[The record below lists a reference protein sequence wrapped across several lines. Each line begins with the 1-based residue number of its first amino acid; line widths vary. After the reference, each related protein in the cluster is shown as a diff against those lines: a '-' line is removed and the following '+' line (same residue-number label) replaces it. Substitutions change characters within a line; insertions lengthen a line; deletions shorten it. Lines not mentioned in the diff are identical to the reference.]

1 MSLRFADPLFLL
13 VLAGV
18 LAAALLAAR
27 SAGWRRPSRWM
38 SLRLLAGLLLGL
50 ALAQPQL
57 GSGRRA
63 PSVLVVDRSVRVD
76 ARMRATEASWEREV
90 PGVCPSPCEVV
101 EFAEGAR
108 ALPDSAPA
116 LARTA
121 SLNTGA
127 SDLERAVRLGLGLTR
142 RDGRLVLLSAGA
154 ETEGDVLSTVAGA
167 RKEGAQ
173 IDTVTLT
180 DARRRDAAITRMSAP
195 ASVHSGDSIPLL
207 LTVRSTVAGEAT
219 LSVARDGA
227 PTGHQRISLRAGDNA
242 FTLNYTAGGT
252 GWESFTASVALT
264 GDGVTQNN
272 SLSSVTDVLAR
283 PRVLVVDGDPSLDG
297 LLTRLG
303 FALTAILPAQM
314 PTEAAAYRELD
325 AVVLDDV
332 PASSLGSAALAG
344 LGTAVRD
351 GGLGLVALGGPHS
364 FSSGGYAHSPLQALL
379 PLESLVPGNL
389 QRRNVAIELVL
400 DRSGSMIDLAG
411 GFPKIEMVHVAG
423 VQTTGF
429 VAAHEDELGIVDF
442 DAAAHLL
449 VPIERVTPGAI
460 EQRVKDEIEGL
471 EPEGGTNIYLGLQ
484 TAFRQLEQSPAP
496 SKHMVLITDGIS
508 DPENYG
514 PLLKQIEASHIT
526 VATVALGEEAD
537 TTLLKQIAHATG
549 GDFYATNSAKEIPK
563 IFAKESR
570 FAAKPVQARGSLRV
584 LPGADS
590 PIVSSLNAG
599 SLPALTGDVLT
610 NVKPGAQ
617 ADLLAEVKASDLAPA
632 LAQWQTGAGRVV
644 AWTPGFGGPWASAW
658 SGQTEL
664 WNDIVRFADRAATSP
679 APAVEVRPGT
689 PPSLRVDL
697 AAQGEA
703 AFALSTLTATLTSS
717 GGALTTVALR
727 RVAPSLYTAPLT
739 GLPTGV
745 YSYRLVAGA
754 AVTSG
759 ELAVPYSQEYLPQP
773 ARATRL
779 GALASETGGRVLA
792 EDDPRA
798 LLAGG
803 RTRLWW
809 VLTLA
814 ALAAFLLA
822 VFGELL
828 GNRQGG
834 RDGGGS
840 RRPPGREEN
849 GYEAMSPSERA
860 PAASRSSGSTSVGA
874 ER

>member
-1 MSLRFADPLFLL
+1 MSLHFVHPIFLL
-13 VLAGV
+13 ALIGV
-18 LAAALLAAR
+18 LAAGGLLAR
-27 SAGWRRPSRWM
+27 SADGRPSRWTYT
-38 SLRLLAGLLLGL
+38 RLLAGLLLVL
-50 ALAQPQL
+50 ALSQPQL
-57 GSGRRA
+57 GDGRRA
-63 PSVLVVDRSVRVD
+63 VTVLVVDRSARVD
-76 ARMRATEASWEREV
+76 GRMETTEAHWAVEARS
-90 PGVCPSPCEVV
+90 VCPSPCRVV
-101 EFAEGAR
+101 ELADGASSV
-108 ALPDSAPA
+108 PDSAAALAATPA
-116 LARTA
+116 LDR
-121 SLNTGA
+121 GA
-127 SDLERAVRLGLGLTR
+127 SDLEQGVLLGLGLVPH
-142 RDGRLVLLSAGA
+142 GGELALLSGGS
-154 ETEGDVLSTVAGA
+154 ETRGDVLSAAAAARAAGV
-167 RKEGAQ
+167 R
-173 IDTVTLT
+173 IDTVALH
-180 DARRRDAAITRMSAP
+180 DRLRRDAAITRLSAP
-195 ASVHSGDSIPLL
+195 ASVRSGDAIPLL
-207 LTVRSTVAGEAT
+207 LTVRSTVAAHAV
-219 LSVARDGA
+219 LAVVRDGVPA
-227 PTGHQRISLRAGDNA
+227 GRQRIALHAGDNA

-508 DPENYG
+508 DPENYA
-514 PLLKQIEASHIT
+514 PLLAQIDAAHVS

-537 TTLLKQIAHATG
+537 TSLLKQIAKATG
-549 GDFYATNSAKEIPK
+549 GNYHATDSAKEIPQ
-563 IFAKESR
+563 IFARESR
-570 FAAKPVQARGSLRV
+570 FAAKPVQAHGSLAV
-584 LPGADS
+584 LAGADS
-590 PIVSSLNAG
+590 PVVASLSAG
-599 SLPALTGDVLT
+599 SLPALTGTEIT
-610 NVKPGAQ
+610 NLKPGAQ
-617 ADLLAEVKASDLAPA
+617 ADLLAEVRPTDLVPA
-632 LAQWQTGAGRVV
+632 LAQWQLGAGRVV
-644 AWTPGFGGPWASAW
+644 AWTPGFGEPWAAAW
-658 SGQTEL
+658 SGESEL
-664 WNDIVRFADRAATSP
+664 WNDVVRFADRGASQP
-679 APAVEVRPGT
+679 QPAVAVRTGT

-697 AAQGEA
+697 AGEGA
-703 AFALSTLTATLTSS
+703 ADFGLSTLTATLASDT
-717 GGALTTVALR
+717 GTVATVTLER
-727 RVAPSLYTAPLT
+727 TAPSVYTAPLA
-739 GLPTGV
+739 GLPAGV
-745 YSYRLVAGA
+745 YRYTLAAGG
-754 AVTSG
+754 VTSAG
-759 ELAVPYSQEYLPQP
+759 ELAVPYSEEYLPEP
-773 ARATRL
+773 EGATQL
-779 GALASETGGRVLA
+779 GELAAATGGRVLSQG
-792 EDDPRA
+792 DPRA

-803 RTRLWW
+803 RTSLWW
-809 VLTLA
+809 ALALT
-814 ALAAFLLA
+814 ALAAFLLG

-828 GNRQGG
+828 GRPGG
-834 RDGGGS
+834 GDGGAS
-840 RRPPGREEN
+840 WPSPPPQAD
-849 GYEAMSPSERA
+849 GYEAMKPSERA
-860 PAASRSSGSTSVGA
+860 PAASTSSGSTSVGA
-874 ER
+874 GR